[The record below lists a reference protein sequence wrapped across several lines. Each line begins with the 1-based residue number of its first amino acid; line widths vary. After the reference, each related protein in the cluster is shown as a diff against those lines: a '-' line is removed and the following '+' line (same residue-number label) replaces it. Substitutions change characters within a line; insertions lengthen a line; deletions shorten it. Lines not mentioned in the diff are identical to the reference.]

1 MDNVLEIKYD
11 GKPCYRIALE
21 HDYSRLS
28 EYVDDIGKKYG
39 RICIVSDTNVA
50 PLYLEQVR
58 EALAHNVSEITDFVF
73 TAGEASKN
81 LNVVEDLYEFL
92 VRSHLDRHDLLV
104 ALGGGV
110 VGDLCGFAAATY
122 LRGIDFIQMPT
133 SLLSMVD
140 SSIGGKTGVDF
151 RAFKNMVGAFYMPR
165 LVYMNLSVLRSLPPE
180 QFASGMG
187 EVIKHGLIADKD
199 YLDFLIRDR
208 EKISAF
214 DPDSILH
221 VVKRSC
227 EIKGHVVEIDP
238 KEQGI
243 RATLN
248 FGHTIGHAIEK
259 LSDFR
264 LFHGQC
270 VAVGMVAASYL
281 SMQKG
286 YISSDEYAIIRET
299 IASYNLPVSVL
310 ASDYRAAD
318 VLATTKSD
326 KKMVAGQIK
335 FILLKKVGEAVI
347 DTTLT
352 DDDLLTGIN
361 EVLK

>member
-11 GKPCYRIALE
+11 GKPCYKIALE

-28 EYVDDIGKKYG
+28 EYVDDIEKKYG

-199 YLDFLIRDR
+199 YLDFLIKDR

-227 EIKGHVVEIDP
+227 EIKGHVVV
-238 KEQGI
+238 G
-243 RATLN
+243 ATLALTLSLLYTVPPKSSTRTVSLPSS
-248 FGHTIGHAIEK
+248 FLS
-259 LSDFR
+259 LSDTSHTSNR
-264 LFHGQC
+264 PSLMTAEGRTSLN
-270 VAVGMVAASYL
+270 ASR
-281 SMQKG
+281 
-286 YISSDEYAIIRET
+286 I
-299 IASYNLPVSVL
+299 
-310 ASDYRAAD
+310 
-318 VLATTKSD
+318 
-326 KKMVAGQIK
+326 
-335 FILLKKVGEAVI
+335 
-347 DTTLT
+347 
-352 DDDLLTGIN
+352 
-361 EVLK
+361 